1 MPALLTSASAPPSF
15 SSARATSSAALSDA
29 ARSATWVITV
39 RPSAASLFPRALRG
53 SSSTSTSSNAALRGA
68 SSMAIAC
75 PSPLAAPVTITTR
88 PSRSLGGGPALA
100 IAIAPLS
107 VCSGA
112 DRGTCK
118 PGSSEYKIQ
127 TRRVQPSCTEGDLEA
142 RVAIWACRRRHE
154 TRRGRHGMK
163 VTHLGHACLLVETGN
178 ARILIDP
185 GAFSEGFAGLDHV
198 NAVLITHKHF
208 DHFEPA
214 AVSALM
220 DADPEATLIV
230 ERSTANEVPK
240 SVDTARMQV
249 VSPGDMFAVKG

>member
-1 MPALLTSASAPPSF
+1 
-15 SSARATSSAALSDA
+15 
-29 ARSATWVITV
+29 
-39 RPSAASLFPRALRG
+39 
-53 SSSTSTSSNAALRGA
+53 
-68 SSMAIAC
+68 
-75 PSPLAAPVTITTR
+75 
-88 PSRSLGGGPALA
+88 
-100 IAIAPLS
+100 
-107 VCSGA
+107 
-112 DRGTCK
+112 
-118 PGSSEYKIQ
+118 
-127 TRRVQPSCTEGDLEA
+127 
-142 RVAIWACRRRHE
+142 
-154 TRRGRHGMK
+154 MK
-163 VTHLGHACLLVETGN
+163 VTHLDHACLLVETGN

-249 VSPGDMFAVKG
+249 VSPGDMFAVKGLEIMAVGGTHASIHPDIDRIPNIGFYFTDSGLLHPGDEFTPPAVDVELLALPVSGPWQSLADAVNYLRAVNPATAFPMHEAVLARPALYYNYLNALKPKSTDFEVLEPGTPTEL

>member
-1 MPALLTSASAPPSF
+1 
-15 SSARATSSAALSDA
+15 
-29 ARSATWVITV
+29 
-39 RPSAASLFPRALRG
+39 
-53 SSSTSTSSNAALRGA
+53 
-68 SSMAIAC
+68 
-75 PSPLAAPVTITTR
+75 
-88 PSRSLGGGPALA
+88 
-100 IAIAPLS
+100 
-107 VCSGA
+107 
-112 DRGTCK
+112 
-118 PGSSEYKIQ
+118 
-127 TRRVQPSCTEGDLEA
+127 
-142 RVAIWACRRRHE
+142 
-154 TRRGRHGMK
+154 MK

-249 VSPGDMFAVKG
+249 VSPGDKFAVKGVEIMAVGGTHASIHPDIDRIPNIGFYFTDSGLLHPGDEFTPPAVDVELLALPVSGPWQSLADAVDYLRAVNPATAFPMHEAVLARPVIYYNYLDSLKPESTKFQVLEPGMPTEL